1 MLIPTLPP
9 PPPPPTGVVPADLRP
24 PTATPPEAIT
34 GPLATS
40 LRALALRLT
49 APLLPADTIEEAERR
64 ATEELGDTALRY
76 AVGGINL
83 AFKAPVQTIDTALAF
98 ATASIAC
105 RFEMPAATIAT
116 TLHLGTPH
124 THAHPPAMPNP
135 LPSFGPIMFGGAAS
149 ILINGMPAARAG
161 DIGMSITCG
170 TLAPPFVVAMGSSKV
185 FYGASRAARA
195 GDLTRHCAPAPPSN
209 APTDINTITR
219 ADGILN
225 VGVAATKSLTA
236 SRDAVRHG
244 HAANHESDAAMA
256 ATLAA
261 SAKGDALAASVQAE
275 QAARGAALVALQRL
289 LGKDPGAPAC
299 HGLLLPTN
307 GTNIQVGGFPLPPTL
322 RTLLGLRKPLLG
334 TTRDVRV
341 ILGLAAALAGVD
353 HHARSTT
360 ALPQNLCTY
369 TGHPV
374 DVVTGA
380 LVFTAC
386 DLDLPGSPALR
397 LERRYSSTWSDRPSP
412 LGHGWSHSLDE
423 AVWLEPRQLV
433 YRADDGRELELPIPD
448 DDDPIFVPLHRL
460 TLRRLPDH
468 HWQISDHHGLTR
480 HFAPLP
486 GDPTRARL
494 LTRRNR
500 LGRALH
506 FHYDEH
512 ARLTRVHA
520 DDAREIHLHYA
531 SEHPEAPLT
540 QIDLPDPDS
549 DGFVPH
555 VRYVH
560 DHHDLIEV
568 HDALGQPTRYRHD
581 NHRIIEETLPGGL
594 RFHFTFDG
602 PGSDAA
608 CVRTWGDGGILDHRL
623 IFDRPRRTT
632 LVINSC
638 SETTTYRA
646 DERGLV
652 VEICDPRG
660 ATTRHHYDALL
671 RPSETVDPLGH
682 VTRMTHDPRGN
693 CTRHEAP
700 DGAIT
705 LTSFH
710 PTLDLPVER
719 IDPAGGVTR
728 WTYDPL
734 GRLLRHTDPLGR
746 STVHHHDLSPGT
758 SGTIVHPD
766 GRSELHRHDRAG
778 RLVHVQRSDGTALT
792 HHHDRRGH
800 LRRSVDERGR
810 SETRDHDLLGR
821 LTRHQLPDGE
831 LRLYTHDPRG
841 RQLRAS
847 DRHGELR
854 CSYTG
859 LGWLHTCGD
868 ATTAPITLERDLEGR
883 VSRIAGP
890 DGTLLRIERDPAGR
904 VRSTVDALGCE
915 RRYTRDLLGRVTAI
929 RRPDGQHTRFTRDPA
944 GRIRELDHGDGT
956 LDHFVYR
963 SDGALQAATRKHP
976 DGRVTTVRREL
987 DPAGRILREHQDEH
1001 SLTLE
1006 YDLQDRLLRLSSS
1019 LGADLR
1025 FIHDDR
1031 GLARL
1036 ELPRLTTHL
1045 DHEHAPTPGEP
1056 AWAIGFE
1063 RDRDGREQA
1072 RHLPGELLAWW
1083 HRDEHGRPLEHGL
1096 VASRP
1101 PQIFRHRRYHWS
1113 GPHLHIDEAARRR
1126 SPANLPTL
1134 PTPTTRS
1141 DPAGRR
1147 ISAHLSNETAET
1159 PETPETPNTTWHY
1172 TWNGPGELHTA
1183 TGASELRT
1191 ASTGPAIS
1199 YRHDALGRRIA
1210 RTHNGH
1216 ETRWLW
1222 HGDVLLHQWTHPR
1235 DVITWAC
1242 EPGRGAPLARL
1253 TATTRHAVV
1262 TDHLGSPLAL
1272 VDAHG
1277 QLAWSA
1283 ELDDRGLPRPVRGDP
1298 SLCPFRHPGQLA
1310 DPDTGLAYNRLRDF
1324 DPATAR
1330 YLSPD
1335 PLGLLGGL
1343 DLHAHVA
1350 DPHTQTDR
1358 LGLTPELPHG
1368 VHARVAAELVADFPL
1383 ADLPPHLAELARH
1396 PTTPTDRQTGIAAIY
1411 ATPPRTPCE

>member
-1 MLIPTLPP
+1 ML
-9 PPPPPTGVVPADLRP
+9 VPDPFAEPRP
-24 PTATPPEAIT
+24 EPAEVSLGEA
-34 GPLATS
+34 L
-40 LRALALRLT
+40 LRLHDRHH
-49 APLLPADTIEEAERR
+49 APFAAPTTPEEARERER
-64 ATEELGDTALRY
+64 GGLLGSAAR
-76 AVGGINL
+76 VGGGLLGIVSTPGDL
-83 AFKAPVQTIDTALAF
+83 LDTV
-98 ATASIAC
+98 IA
-105 RFEMPAATIAT
+105 FEMKSISAAIEWPAATDGT
-116 TLHLGTPH
+116 VHLGLTHSHLRGGVPTP
-124 THAHPPAMPNP
+124 A
-135 LPSFGPIMFGGAAS
+135 LPSIGPVSLGTCLS
-149 ILINGMPAARAG
+149 VLIHGLPAARVG
-161 DIGMSITCG
+161 DLGTALSCG
-170 TLAPPFVVAMGSSKV
+170 TFTPPYEITTGSSKV
-185 FYGASRAARA
+185 FISGARAARVF
-195 GDLTRHCAPAPPSN
+195 DLTRHCGTIDLKAAVPSL
-209 APTDINTITR
+209 AKLAIEVVTSTAMDTVGIRSEQLAAR
-219 ADGILN
+219 ASHERSEY
-225 VGVAATKSLTA
+225 AA
-236 SRDAVRHG
+236 
-244 HAANHESDAAMA
+244 EDAAAEPDTARA

-261 SAKGDALAASVQAE
+261 DSRGHALAASLHGSQAT
-275 QAARGAALVALQRL
+275 ANTVAMFARL
-289 LGKDPGAPAC
+289 LVGKDPG
-299 HGLLLPTN
+299 LPQCIGALTT
-307 GTNIQVGGFPLPPTL
+307 GHADVLIGGFPVPASLEL
-322 RTLLGLRKPLLG
+322 IKLGITKPLSLV
-334 TTRDVRV
+334 TRNNR
-341 ILGLAAALAGVD
+341 LLARFTHMLRGLPTHG
-353 HHARSTT
+353 RITN

-397 LERRYSSTWSDRPSP
+397 LERRYSSTWSARPSP
-412 LGHGWSHSLDE
+412 LGRGWSHSLDE

-448 DDDPIFVPLHRL
+448 NDDPLYVPLHRL
-460 TLRRLPDH
+460 TIRRLPDH
-468 HWQISDHHGLTR
+468 HWQISDHDGLTR

-494 LTRRNR
+494 ITRRDH

-506 FHYDEH
+506 FHHDDH
-512 ARLTRVHA
+512 ARLIRVHA
-520 DDAREIHLHYA
+520 DDGREIHLHYQ
-531 SEHPEAPLT
+531 STHPEALT

-555 VRYVH
+555 VRYHH
-560 DHHDLIEV
+560 DHDDLVEV
-568 HDALGQPTRYRHD
+568 HDALGHPTRYRHD

-608 CVRTWGDGGILDHRL
+608 CTRTWGDGGILDHRL

-660 ATTRHHYDALL
+660 ATTRHQYDALL
-671 RPSETVDPLGH
+671 RPTETVDPLGH

-700 DGAIT
+700 DGALT
-705 LTSFH
+705 LTRFH

-734 GRLLRHTDPLGR
+734 GRLLHHTDPLGR

-758 SGTIVHPD
+758 SDTIVHPDGRSTVHHRDLSPGTAETIVHPD

-778 RLVHVQRSDGTALT
+778 RLIHVQRSDGSSLT
-792 HHHDRRGH
+792 HHFDRRGQ

-831 LRLYTHDPRG
+831 LRLATHDPRG

-847 DRHGELR
+847 DHHGELR

-859 LGWLHTCGD
+859 LGWLHTCSD

-883 VSRIAGP
+883 LSRVAGP
-890 DGTLLRIERDPAGR
+890 HGTLLRIERDPAGR
-904 VRSTVDALGCE
+904 VRSTVDALG
-915 RRYTRDLLGRVTAI
+915 RAHRYTRDLLGRVTAI

-944 GRIRELDHGDGT
+944 GRISTLDHGDGT
-956 LDHFVYR
+956 RDHFTYR
-963 SDGALQAATRKHP
+963 SDGALQAATRQHQG
-976 DGRVTTVRREL
+976 GRVTTVRREL
-987 DPAGRILREHQDEH
+987 DPAGRIVREHQDEH
-1001 SLTLE
+1001 SITLA
-1006 YDLQDRLLRLSSS
+1006 YDVNDRLLRLTSS

-1025 FIHDDR
+1025 FSHDDR

-1036 ELPRLTTHL
+1036 ELPRAENP
-1045 DHEHAPTPGEP
+1045 DHPATREP
-1056 AWAIGFE
+1056 WAISFE

-1101 PQIFRHRRYHWS
+1101 PQIYRHRRYHRS

-1126 SPANLPTL
+1126 SPVALPV
-1134 PTPTTRS
+1134 PTDT
-1141 DPAGRR
+1141 
-1147 ISAHLSNETAET
+1147 I
-1159 PETPETPNTTWHY
+1159 WHY
-1172 TWNGPGELHTA
+1172 TWNAAGELHTA
-1183 TGASELRT
+1183 TAT
-1191 ASTGPAIS
+1191 PGPAIS

-1210 RTHNGH
+1210 RVRDGH

-1222 HGDVLLHQWTHPR
+1222 HGDVLLHQWTHHR
-1235 DVITWAC
+1235 DLITWAC
-1242 EPGRGAPLARL
+1242 EPAHGAPLARL

-1283 ELDDRGLPRPVRGDP
+1283 ELDERGLPRPVRGDP
-1298 SLCPFRHPGQLA
+1298 HLCPFRHPGQLA
-1310 DPDTGLAYNRLRDF
+1310 DPDTGLAYNRLRDL
-1324 DPATAR
+1324 DPATGR

-1358 LGLTPELPHG
+1358 LGLSPELPHG

-1383 ADLPPHLAELARH
+1383 TDLPPHLAELARH
-1396 PTTPTDRQTGIAAIY
+1396 PTAPGDRQTGIATIY
-1411 ATPPRTPCE
+1411 ATPPRAPCE